1 MNSRK
6 LNINLMKRVAFKKI
20 VNIGDINVQT
30 RNHEF
35 SRFFFFFFFFVKFS
49 CGSTCVFEVADVE
62 AVLC

>member
-35 SRFFFFFFFFVKFS
+35 SRVFFFVKFS